1 MGETLTKIPFEN
13 KNPHAKSFNR
23 LVSCTLVSTFKFNKP
38 ATEMLAWL
46 MFELGIRFCSS
57 F

>member
-13 KNPHAKSFNR
+13 KNPHAKSFNG

-38 ATEMLAWL
+38 ATEMLA
-46 MFELGIRFCSS
+46 
-57 F
+57 